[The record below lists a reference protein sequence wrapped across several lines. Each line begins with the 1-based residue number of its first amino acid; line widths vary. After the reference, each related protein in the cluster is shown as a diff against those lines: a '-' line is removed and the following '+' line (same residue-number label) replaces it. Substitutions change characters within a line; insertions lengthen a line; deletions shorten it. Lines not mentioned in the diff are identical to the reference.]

1 MYIISSTDS
10 FATNL
15 TLATFRMIM
24 FLGKFYSI
32 PLDFLLTDATFI
44 LLFLEY
50 EILAVTLSIHSIVKN
65 SDFSYYF

>member
-1 MYIISSTDS
+1 MYIISSTDG

-15 TLATFRMIM
+15 TLATFWMIM

-32 PLDFLLTDATFI
+32 SLDFLLTDATFI

-50 EILAVTLSIHSIVKN
+50 KN
-65 SDFSYYF
+65 